1 MATFTFN
8 GSISLGTSDGIALS
22 ASETGV
28 GANGKQLL
36 DDTFAAASTIDFAPL
51 IASITN
57 PLWFNLLMAG
67 DGGTLNFD
75 GVGAS
80 TKAYKTFA
88 AKIVAPS
95 PGPAGVL
102 ALEVV
107 TQGATQRVRFLCVG
121 DPD

>member
-8 GSISLGTSDGIALS
+8 GSLSLSTSDGITLA

-36 DDTFAAASTIDFAPL
+36 DDIFPASTTIDFAPL
-51 IASITN
+51 VSSIAN
-57 PLWFNLLMAG
+57 PLWFGLLCAG

-75 GVGAS
+75 GIGA
-80 TKAYKTFA
+80 TAKAYKTFA
-88 AKIVAPS
+88 AKITPNT
-95 PGPAGVL
+95 PGPSGVL
-102 ALEVV
+102 DVELV